1 MCSPQVAAAVHKAIQ
16 EKGGRVDRRSLLAGG
31 AGALAGAALAPAM
44 GAAQEATPLAAPAT
58 PIGGAPVVDVIYSS
72 SVPISRIHDLTHV
85 LTPDFPVFAGDDPME
100 MEQIT
105 SIEDDGYLKYWLSLD
120 EHTGTHID
128 APAHFIPDG
137 VTAENID
144 PSFFFAPLCVIDISE
159 RAASDPDTEVTDGDI
174 AEWEAIH
181 GTIPDRAF
189 VAMYS
194 GWEAR
199 LSDPASYVNVDSSG
213 VQHYPGWSGQAVA
226 FLTGERT
233 VVGIGVDTLSLDPG
247 PSTSFLAH
255 VNALQAGLYGI
266 ENLANLGTVPPVGTM
281 LVVGAPKHRG
291 ASGGPAR
298 VFAVAFGP

>member
-1 MCSPQVAAAVHKAIQ
+1 MCSPQVAAAVREAIR
-16 EKGGRVDRRSLLAGG
+16 ERGGQMDRRRLLAGG
-31 AGALAGAALAPAM
+31 AATLAGAALAPAV
-44 GAAQEATPLAAPAT
+44 GTAQEASPVATPAT
-58 PIGGAPVVDVIYSS
+58 AGGGAPVVDVIYSS
-72 SVPISRIHDLTHV
+72 SVPISRIYDLTHV
-85 LTPDFPVFAGDDPME
+85 LSPDFPVFAGDDPME
-100 MEQIT
+100 IEQT
-105 SIEDDGYLKYWLSLD
+105 KSIDQDGYLKYWLSLD
-120 EHTGTHID
+120 EHTGTHVD

-159 RAASDPDTEVTDGDI
+159 RAANEPDAAVTDGDI

-189 VAMYS
+189 VAMCS
-194 GWEAR
+194 GWESR
-199 LSDPASYVNVDSSG
+199 LSDPASYVNLDADG

-247 PSTSFLAH
+247 PSTDFLAH
-255 VNALQAGLYGI
+255 INALQAGLYGI
-266 ENLANLGTVPPVGTM
+266 ENLANLGAVPPSGTM

-298 VFAVAFGP
+298 VFAVEFGP